1 VYLCNPFIVRL
12 RIFNFLQCTAN
23 KEIKILN
30 KPSNTPPNA
39 SPLSRLMK
47 KGQSKT
53 GYKSTSGNLLMQMS
67 ENDHKRIAKLIANW
81 LERDK

>member
-1 VYLCNPFIVRL
+1 M
-12 RIFNFLQCTAN
+12 
-23 KEIKILN
+23 N
-30 KPSNTPPNA
+30 KPSNTTPNA

-53 GYKSTSGNLLMQMS
+53 GYKLTSGNLLMQMS

>member
-1 VYLCNPFIVRL
+1 
-12 RIFNFLQCTAN
+12 
-23 KEIKILN
+23 
-30 KPSNTPPNA
+30 
-39 SPLSRLMK
+39 MK